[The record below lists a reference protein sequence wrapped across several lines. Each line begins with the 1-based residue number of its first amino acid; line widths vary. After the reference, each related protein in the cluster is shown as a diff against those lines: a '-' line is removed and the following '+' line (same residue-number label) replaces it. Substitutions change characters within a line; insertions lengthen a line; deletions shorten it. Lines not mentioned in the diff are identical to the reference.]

1 MDLTKKQRE
10 QLSALFYSPR
20 GYWKGESA
28 VDQLHRQTGIDKPSV
43 RRWLKR
49 QALWQLYLPPPPRVP
64 RPTTANQEW
73 LTPNA
78 MHQMDVLYLPWD
90 KFKRKTYKYALTV
103 VDVASRYKEAEPLTS
118 KIASQVAD
126 AIKKIYG
133 RSPLTWPAVARVDA
147 GTEFK
152 GEFKQ
157 LFRAKN
163 VELIEGVPGVHR
175 SQGIVERFNRT
186 LAERLFGHQYAQE
199 MLNPKRETS
208 NGSSDYPEWLK
219 PSTKKRPG

>member
-1 MDLTKKQRE
+1 
-10 QLSALFYSPR
+10 
-20 GYWKGESA
+20 
-28 VDQLHRQTGIDKPSV
+28 
-43 RRWLKR
+43 
-49 QALWQLYLPPPPRVP
+49 
-64 RPTTANQEW
+64 
-73 LTPNA
+73 

-133 RSPLTWPAVARVDA
+133 RSPLTWPALARVDA

-175 SQGIVERFNRT
+175 SQGIVKAGELEGGTARRAT
-186 LAERLFGHQYAQE
+186 DPVWSVDAYQIED
-199 MLNPKRETS
+199 S
-208 NGSSDYPEWLK
+208 V
-219 PSTKKRPG
+219 

>member
-1 MDLTKKQRE
+1 M
-10 QLSALFYSPR
+10 
-20 GYWKGESA
+20 
-28 VDQLHRQTGIDKPSV
+28 
-43 RRWLKR
+43 
-49 QALWQLYLPPPPRVP
+49 
-64 RPTTANQEW
+64 
-73 LTPNA
+73 
-78 MHQMDVLYLPWD
+78 
-90 KFKRKTYKYALTV
+90 TV

-163 VELIEGVPGVHR
+163 VELFEGVPGVHR

-199 MLNPKRETS
+199 MLNPQERNVEWVERLPRVVKALNEETTRLIQTEDGRDLTPARAIELSRVKQLPASRETTEVAEIPPNAVVRYLYQPGEQEGGTTRRATDPVWS
-208 NGSSDYPEWLK
+208 VDAYQIEKGTSQFK
-219 PSTKKRPG
+219 TKLTVKK